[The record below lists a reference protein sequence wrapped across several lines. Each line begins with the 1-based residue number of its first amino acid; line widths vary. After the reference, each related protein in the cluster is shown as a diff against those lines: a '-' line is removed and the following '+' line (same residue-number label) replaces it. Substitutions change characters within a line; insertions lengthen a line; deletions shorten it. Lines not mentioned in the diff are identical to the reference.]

1 LILIFKENIK
11 KITLTK
17 MPNLPCGFSFIGE
30 ADNCRSPM
38 FRIVKLHRKRCE
50 ICREQINMKH
60 LKPNTKE
67 EKRNLNKLVKD
78 LERHKPN
85 SRSKDAYIKKLRLQ
99 NEYNADILSQDKAKT
114 DKLAL
119 NVMDNY
125 SLGRAQEAIVGANN
139 SNHAETLKNR
149 VMPMLELKEMI
160 KRDKGIKF
168 IEAEDKEFIV
178 NMMCKLRESDSDNEQ
193 IE

>member
-1 LILIFKENIK
+1 MIFTEKIK

-38 FRIVKLHRKRCE
+38 FRIVKLHRKKCE
-50 ICREQINMKH
+50 ICREQINMKN
-60 LKPNTKE
+60 LKPNTNE
-67 EKRNLNKLVKD
+67 EKRNLHKLVKE
-78 LERHKPN
+78 LERHKGNP
-85 SRSKDAYIKKLRLQ
+85 RGKDAYMKRLELR
-99 NEYNADILSQDKAKT
+99 NEYNADILSQDKSKT

-119 NVMDNY
+119 NVMESY

-139 SNHAETLKNR
+139 SNHAETLKAR
-149 VMPMLELKEMI
+149 VMPMLKLKEMI
-160 KRDKGIKF
+160 KRDKQIKK
-168 IEAEDKEFIV
+168 IEDEDKEFIV
-178 NMMCKLRESDSDNEQ
+178 NMMAKYRDSDSDNEQ